1 MSHNMKFRNSILL
14 LTLPLFSACSPTEMV
29 TSIFDNHGGS
39 WFGVVIGIVLLIIA
53 IGLTIDSFSSG
64 NVEDGFARFFGI
76 TLLIAGGIALVAA
89 GPWGGSNDNPDNE
102 ETEATGH
109 YSTSYDDDH
118 GSSTKSSSSSSS
130 SGTSSGGSVWDQPQ
144 PQYNNQQNYSGSS
157 YENQSQEHHK
167 SWHNE
172 EYETSC
178 DFCYGSGKCQTCNG
192 DGWVV
197 VMGIGENHYCVN
209 CHNHDGRCTHCNGT
223 GRVTKINRSYY

>member
-1 MSHNMKFRNSILL
+1 MSHLATL
-14 LTLPLFSACSPTEMV
+14 LTSLLSYEVRSV
-29 TSIFDNHGGS
+29 LY
-39 WFGVVIGIVLLIIA
+39 WFEAALICLLILAALAGCI
-53 IGLTIDSFSSG
+53 ICIWYFIEFIL
-64 NVEDGFARFFGI
+64 DGEKKGALFLG
-76 TLLIAGGIALVAA
+76 TLALVLGFFCVLFISEFPKA
-89 GPWGGSNDNPDNE
+89 PKNPN
-102 ETEATGH
+102 TINPQAVEALKNLKNH
-109 YSTSYDDDH
+109 HSTSYDDDYE
-118 GSSTKSSSSSSS
+118 SSSSSSSS
-130 SGTSSGGSVWDQPQ
+130 SGSSSGGSIWSQPQ

>member
-144 PQYNNQQNYSGSS
+144 PQSWGGGYSQQNSPSN
-157 YENQSQEHHK
+157 ERPLK
-167 SWHNE
+167 MVRVWHE
-172 EYETSC
+172 CGY
-178 DFCYGSGKCQTCNG
+178 
-192 DGWVV
+192 
-197 VMGIGENHYCVN
+197 
-209 CHNHDGRCTHCNGT
+209 CNGT
-223 GRVTKINRSYY
+223 GREARTTYCPGAEGKKYCPECGGTFWAFEGHYHTRCSSCNGQKGYYTESWE